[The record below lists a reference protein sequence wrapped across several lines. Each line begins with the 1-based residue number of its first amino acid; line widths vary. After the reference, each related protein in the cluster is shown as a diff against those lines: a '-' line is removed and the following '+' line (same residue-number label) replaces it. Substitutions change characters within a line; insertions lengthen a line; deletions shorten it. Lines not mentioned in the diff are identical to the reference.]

1 MKNKFVKKIFNAIRP
16 RVWVIQT
23 ENDVFLAA
31 YWTRKSVE
39 KSCREFNDNDIKCSF
54 AGVPL
59 FF

>member
-1 MKNKFVKKIFNAIRP
+1 MKNKLVVKIIDVIRP
-16 RVWVIQT
+16 KLWVIQT
-23 ENDVFLAA
+23 ENGVFLAA

-39 KSCREFNDNDIKCSF
+39 RSCREFNDNDIKCSF